1 MTPQHQHQ
9 STESKW
15 QGLYKVGGIATTV
28 MLALIP
34 IQIMIYIT
42 NGASTL
48 DFRVEHSIEP

>member
-42 NGASTL
+42 NGASTA
-48 DFRVEHSIEP
+48 RQK